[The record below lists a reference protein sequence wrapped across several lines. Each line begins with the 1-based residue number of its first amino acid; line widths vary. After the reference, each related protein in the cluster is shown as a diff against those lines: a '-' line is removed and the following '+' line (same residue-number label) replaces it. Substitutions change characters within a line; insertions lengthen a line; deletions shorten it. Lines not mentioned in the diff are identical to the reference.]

1 MEDRP
6 ETEYY
11 LRDEQVEASDAS
23 IDEVGAL
30 CTEECCSKGP
40 RGKEQ
45 RVRRWPRKENSAN
58 RNERRKS
65 TSPRNSAQFIYVDG
79 RDE

>member
-30 CTEECCSKGP
+30 CTEECSSKGP
-40 RGKEQ
+40 RGKEPESEK
-45 RVRRWPRKENSAN
+45 VATKRKQCEQ
-58 RNERRKS
+58 EREKKGHESKELCPVHLR
-65 TSPRNSAQFIYVDG
+65 
-79 RDE
+79 